1 VAPVV
6 VVKLIPLLDA
16 PPTVTTTLP
25 APVPVGAVTMIDVAL
40 QLVIVVAATPLKVTV
55 PGLVPNPAPLIVTV
69 VPAGPKTGLRALIT
83 AATTMLR
90 GWVAVM
96 LSASVTCTVKLLVPS
111 TVGVPVIAPVLVFSD
126 SPAGK
131 LPGPIDQV

>member
-1 VAPVV
+1 
-6 VVKLIPLLDA
+6 
-16 PPTVTTTLP
+16 
-25 APVPVGAVTMIDVAL
+25 MIDVAL